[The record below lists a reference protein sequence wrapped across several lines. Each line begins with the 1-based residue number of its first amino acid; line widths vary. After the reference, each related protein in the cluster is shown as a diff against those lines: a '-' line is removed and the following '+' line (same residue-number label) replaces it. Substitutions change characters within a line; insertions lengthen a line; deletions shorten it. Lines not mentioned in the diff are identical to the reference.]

1 MKEWRQRP
9 TPKIRGKSFSPIM
22 YYLDDGQRIIKRKAR
37 EKRNTQQKL
46 SIKEKTNLKFN
57 LHYDNISV
65 EFAFW
70 LLYSWSVAFFEKK
83 RSVKAIYLK
92 ECLKQKELCLCFYLI
107 ILAMILDK
115 YLQSLVYTRGTLRSA
130 HHWRERKF
138 SSLLQPLRTCTQK
151 IQYGFN

>member
-1 MKEWRQRP
+1 
-9 TPKIRGKSFSPIM
+9 M

-83 RSVKAIYLK
+83 GQ
-92 ECLKQKELCLCFYLI
+92 LKQF
-107 ILAMILDK
+107 
-115 YLQSLVYTRGTLRSA
+115 T
-130 HHWRERKF
+130 
-138 SSLLQPLRTCTQK
+138 
-151 IQYGFN
+151 